1 MINKISPRKKRL
13 LIANCIIL
21 LLILVL
27 AVLIWPVFSSMFMPF
42 LVAIILAYLLNP
54 LMEFLERRGIRRGAA
69 IGIIF
74 IALLLII
81 VMVFMSFVPSLISSI
96 SSLVTNLP
104 KMLGQMGGYA
114 DQFEKLVAQ
123 YNASG
128 MASYFDISS
137 TLTQV
142 GQTAS
147 KALRDA
153 SNGIL
158 ANSGQLMDLIII
170 PLVCIMLLM
179 DKEVFSEALLYLV
192 PIDYRPTIRK
202 MFGDI
207 DMVIGGFIR
216 GQVILSTIA
225 GIATGIAAAFIGLP
239 YAPVI
244 GVIAGVT
251 TMVPYFGPAVGMV
264 IIGVMALLTGVKQ
277 LIIIVIAMGIIQVV
291 VGNVIGP
298 AVISGDVGLHPVVLV
313 FSIFFFGAAFGGLGM
328 ILAVP
333 LMGAIRVVGAYMVKF
348 FGESLKEARAL
359 PAPVPVQEPVRVED
373 EQKE

>member
-348 FGESLKEARAL
+348 FGESLNEARAL
-359 PAPVPVQEPVRVED
+359 PAPVPVHEPVRVED